1 MSLLKKKSIKIVNT
15 MLYSSLLI
23 KSTYVLDN
31 DDTIYMH
38 AASFALCVSQFFMFH
53 IKHLDITVHFIIWF
67 LGLHL
72 VKEAVLLAASC
83 SMPCWVNPE

>member
-38 AASFALCVSQFFMFH
+38 AATFALCVSQF
-53 IKHLDITVHFIIWF
+53 ISNILISLCT
-67 LGLHL
+67 L
-72 VKEAVLLAASC
+72 
-83 SMPCWVNPE
+83 